1 MYTKR
6 LSNAGHTR
14 KFEITDMGGSWEVRT
29 VEDSRLVKQVRYD
42 DWHRVERAMLTI
54 RLEVSTLEAAGWV
67 AD

>member
-1 MYTKR
+1 
-6 LSNAGHTR
+6 
-14 KFEITDMGGSWEVRT
+14 MGGGWEVRT
-29 VEDSRLVKQVRYD
+29 EEDSRLLKQVRSD